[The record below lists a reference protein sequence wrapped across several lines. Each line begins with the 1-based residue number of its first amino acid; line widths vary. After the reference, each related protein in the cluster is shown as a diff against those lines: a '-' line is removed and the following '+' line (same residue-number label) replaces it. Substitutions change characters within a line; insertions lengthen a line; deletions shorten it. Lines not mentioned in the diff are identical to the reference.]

1 MGWRKKIFSLRY
13 CFNNFRLFNAET
25 YENKEIKKAIITV
38 PTNFENNQR
47 LMTIEQQ
54 KKIGLDV
61 IKVINEPTAAEI
73 AYGYIIQSNKERN
86 VWCYY
91 FKN

>member
-1 MGWRKKIFSLRY
+1 MS
-13 CFNNFRLFNAET
+13 
-25 YENKEIKKAIITV
+25 
-38 PTNFENNQR
+38 
-47 LMTIEQQ
+47 IEAS

-61 IKVINEPTAAEI
+61 IKVINESNTAPI
-73 AYGYIIQSNKERN
+73 AYRHIIQSNKERN